1 MEGKARVNGTEREDT
16 KREEGKRREEK
27 KKMLGNLSHRNGRIR
42 KMKENERM
50 E

>member
-1 MEGKARVNGTEREDT
+1 MEGKERVNGTERENT

-27 KKMLGNLSHRNGRIR
+27 KRMLGNLSQRNGRIR
-42 KMKENERM
+42 KMRENKRM